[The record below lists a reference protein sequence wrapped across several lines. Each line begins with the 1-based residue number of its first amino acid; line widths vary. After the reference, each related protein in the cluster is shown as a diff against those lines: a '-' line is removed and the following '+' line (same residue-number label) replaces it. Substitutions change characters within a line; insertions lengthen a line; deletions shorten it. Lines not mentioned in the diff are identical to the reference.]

1 MSKEIVKRF
10 YEYAGNGRF
19 AEAAAL
25 FSPQAHIS
33 FYGPSSVPHSG
44 EYHGADGLQKFFA
57 IVGGTLEVQAF
68 EPLEFIAEGDRVA
81 VLGRERSRVKDN
93 GREFS
98 VQWVQVWTVE
108 HQKIVRLRDYF
119 DTGTMAEAFAAQL

>member
-1 MSKEIVKRF
+1 MSKEIVQRF
-10 YEYAGNGRF
+10 YEYAGSGRF
-19 AEAAAL
+19 AEAMAL
-25 FSPQAHIS
+25 FCADAHIS

-44 EYHGADGLQKFFA
+44 EYHGVEGLQAFFA

-68 EPLEFIAEGDRVA
+68 EPLEFIAEGNRVV

-98 VQWVQVWTVE
+98 VQWVQVWTV
-108 HQKIVRLRDYF
+108 QQQQIVRLRDYF
-119 DTGTMAEAFAAQL
+119 DTGTMAEAFAAAP